1 MNKVICTDDTH
12 RPNEIS
18 IKNWVVKGQ
27 TYTVVKMCI
36 SKLSNDKYFVL
47 DEISTGDPLWGGYNV
62 KRFSIAPEDID
73 ELIKE
78 KELELQEVD

>member
-18 IKNWVVKGQ
+18 STQWIKKGEK
-27 TYTVVKMCI
+27 YTVVKMCI
-36 SKLSNDKYFVL
+36 SKLSNDKYFILEEVQ
-47 DEISTGDPLWGGYNV
+47 PPAPWGGYNV

>member
-18 IKNWVVKGQ
+18 STQWIKKGEK
-27 TYTVVKMCI
+27 YTVVKMCT
-36 SKLSNDKYFVL
+36 SKLSNDKYFILEEVQ
-47 DEISTGDPLWGGYNV
+47 PPAPWGGYNI
-62 KRFSIAPEDID
+62 KRFGIAPEDID

>member
-36 SKLSNDKYFVL
+36 SKLSNDKYFILEEVQ
-47 DEISTGDPLWGGYNV
+47 PPAPWGGYNI
-62 KRFSIAPEDID
+62 KRFGIAPEDI
-73 ELIKE
+73 EEFVKTN
-78 KELELQEVD
+78 ELQLEEV

>member
-1 MNKVICTDDTH
+1 MNKVICIDDSAK
-12 RPNEIS
+12 PNEIS
-18 IKNWVVKGQ
+18 NKNWIVKGQ

-36 SKLSNDKYFVL
+36 SKLTKDRYFVL
-47 DEISTGDPLWGGYNV
+47 EEISTGDPLWGGYNV

>member
-18 IKNWVVKGQ
+18 STQWIKKGEK
-27 TYTVVKMCI
+27 YTVVKMCI

-47 DEISTGDPLWGGYNV
+47 EEVQPPAPWGGYNI
-62 KRFSIAPEDID
+62 KRFGIAPEDI
-73 ELIKE
+73 EQLVKE

>member
-18 IKNWVVKGQ
+18 STQWIKKGEK
-27 TYTVVKMCI
+27 YTVVKMCI

-47 DEISTGDPLWGGYNV
+47 EEVQPPAPWGGYNI
-62 KRFSIAPEDID
+62 KRFGIAPEDIE
-73 ELIKE
+73 ELVKE
-78 KELELQEVD
+78 KELELEEVD